1 MTTIPS
7 SPRRSR
13 LRALPLATLG
23 LGLGLAPACDDP
35 AVDDIG
41 EISQRDGQGEGG
53 PTFNTN
59 VIDTSDLPA
68 IDTQGG
74 TLDGVQLL
82 NVVVVDNGSMVTV
95 DSDSLRV
102 HEGTI
107 EGEVS
112 GTTIDGFAFLGS
124 VWTFDV
130 DGTQV
135 SMTLEQIETSDDAGL
150 YNPDDEVYLL
160 KLDPDRLVYTF
171 SYGESLTTVK
181 TCEYDTVAGARA
193 VLYGDIYVDHGNGDI
208 TERDH
213 TIYFGCLSGAVG
225 KSALHGYAPDSPS
238 KPSVTIDEFELAV
251 RAVRADYCGNGTSY
265 TNVGNAL
272 TYDDR
277 YDINEHTE
285 PFVTEALWETGV
297 GATCV
302 NRIRSTGLIPST
314 GLNCG
319 DRTITSCGSEKTEI
333 AWGTGSHE
341 LWTKVPNNY

>member
-1 MTTIPS
+1 MTTIPN

-23 LGLGLAPACDDP
+23 LALALAPACDDP

-41 EISQRDGQGEGG
+41 EISQRDGEGQGG

-74 TLDGVQLL
+74 TLDGVELL
-82 NVVVVDNGSMVTV
+82 KVVVDDNGTMVMV

-102 HEGTI
+102 TEGTI

-130 DGTQV
+130 NGTQV
-135 SMTLEQIETSDDAGL
+135 SMTLEQIETSDAAGL
-150 YNPDDEVYLL
+150 YNPDNYYDLL
-160 KLDPDRLVYTF
+160 MLDPERLVYTF
-171 SYGESLTTVK
+171 SYGESPNIVR

-213 TIYFGCLSGAVG
+213 TIYFGCISGAVG
-225 KSALHGYAPDSPS
+225 KAALHGYAPDSPS
-238 KPSVTIDEFELAV
+238 KPSVTVDEFELAV

-285 PFVTEALWETGV
+285 VGFVTEALWETGV

-302 NRIRSTGLIPST
+302 NRIRSTGLIPLT

-319 DRTITSCGSEKTEI
+319 DRTIKKCGSEKATKAE
-333 AWGTGSHE
+333 WDSSSDE
-341 LWTKVPNNY
+341 LWTKVPN